1 MSNEANPPEPSTFNP
16 IEFPETLPAGPE
28 ELKDGMA
35 LCLSGGGYRAML
47 FHVGS
52 LWRLN
57 ELGYL
62 SRLQRVSSVSGGSIA
77 AGLLGLRWRE
87 LGFSEQGVATHYVE
101 KVVEPLRRLAGTT
114 LDVWS
119 IVGGLLGLG
128 SIAERVADGYRKHL
142 FGEATLQDLPD
153 DSRGEGPRFV
163 INASNVQSGALWRF
177 SRPFMRDFKVG
188 EVKHPRVELAV
199 AVAASSAFPPILSPM
214 VLELDPASF
223 TPDSGASLQR
233 EPFTRRVVLA
243 DGGVYDNLGLETV
256 WKQYKTVLVSDGG
269 GQLEP
274 EEQPARDW
282 PRHAYRVLDII
293 DSQVRNLR
301 MRQIVGSLARKERE
315 GAFWSIRMNT
325 SEPGWPEGLACPYER
340 TRELANT
347 PTRLKALEPRLQER
361 LINWGYAACD
371 QVLRKHARMQVRP
384 GSFPYPDAKV

>member
-1 MSNEANPPEPSTFNP
+1 MSDESN
-16 IEFPETLPAGPE
+16 PE
-28 ELKDGMA
+28 ESSQLKDGMA

-62 SRLQRVSSVSGGSIA
+62 GRLQRVSSVSGGSIV

-87 LGFSEQGVATHYVE
+87 LDFSEQGVSAHYVE
-101 KVVEPLRRLAGTT
+101 KVVEPLRKLAGKT

-119 IVGGLLGLG
+119 ILGAVFSPDSVG
-128 SIAERVADGYRKHL
+128 ERVADGYREHL

-177 SRPFMRDFKVG
+177 SRPFMRDYKVG
-188 EVKHPRVELAV
+188 EVKNPRVELAV
-199 AVAASSAFPPILSPM
+199 AVAASSAFPPFLSPM
-214 VLELDPASF
+214 VLQLDPASF
-223 TPDSGASLQR
+223 TPNSGASLQR
-233 EPFTRRVVLA
+233 EPFTRRVILT

-269 GQLEP
+269 GQLEA
-274 EEQPARDW
+274 EEEPAHDW
-282 PRHAYRVLDII
+282 PRHAYRILDII

-301 MRQIVGSLARKERE
+301 MKQVVGSLDSKARQ
-315 GAFWSIRMNT
+315 GAFWHIRMDT
-325 SEPGWPEGLACPYER
+325 RRPEFPGGLACPYAR
-340 TRELANT
+340 TQELANT

-361 LINWGYAACD
+361 LINWGYGACD
-371 QVLRKHARMQVRP
+371 LVVRRYMDTQLKP
-384 GSFPYPDAKV
+384 GSFPYPEAKV